1 MQDYPE
7 KLCPATNEAI
17 LHADKRAVQELVLWA
32 ENTREVQDALAP
44 ITKNLARHFLRG
56 EYDPALAVKSCY
68 PVADIAAIS
77 YERVFGINK
86 NATKVSDVTWCTPRD
101 RRAAAYDIL
110 GGTQDA
116 IREAVDALSQA
127 EAMESQ
133 TKSSQKFEYQLLS
146 RLQQDNEYYL
156 GYGGR
161 SEKHLWAGN
170 VDSQIAKMRELYDGL
185 EEKPEWLTPADID
198 SYEQRMC
205 VPGASSA
212 DYADQVRK
220 SRENVKTLE
229 GWEKSSSRSL
239 YDYLQIG
246 DQVDAGMVE
255 YFRNVVSPTTNDDG
269 LVQAGEAYSRQA
281 HPLTGEIQDTY
292 LTFTALAAEES
303 ASWVYCGDCFRG
315 DIIPHVEAVA
325 AVHPENKAL
334 SIHAADYK
342 DRLALSNGERIT
354 NEPSQPSPVKDA
366 RLSRAS
372 ASTRKAEKARRHAPA
387 KTQR

>member
-17 LHADKRAVQELVLWA
+17 LHADKHAVQELVLWA

-56 EYDPALAVKSCY
+56 EYDPALAVKACY
-68 PVADIAAIS
+68 PAADIAAIS
-77 YERVFGINK
+77 YEREFGVNK
-86 NATKVSDVTWCTPRD
+86 NATKVSDVTWCTPQD
-101 RRAAAYDIL
+101 RRAAAHDIL

-116 IREAVDALSQA
+116 IREAVDA
-127 EAMESQ
+127 
-133 TKSSQKFEYQLLS
+133 
-146 RLQQDNEYYL
+146 R
-156 GYGGR
+156 R
-161 SEKHLWAGN
+161 AGAASVKTIEGWN
-170 VDSQIAKMRELYDGL
+170 R
-185 EEKPEWLTPADID
+185 
-198 SYEQRMC
+198 
-205 VPGASSA
+205 SSA
-212 DYADQVRK
+212 
-220 SRENVKTLE
+220 LE
-229 GWEKSSSRSL
+229 IE
-239 YDYLQIG
+239 DYLQIG
-246 DQVDAGMVE
+246 DRVDAGMVE

-303 ASWVYCGDCFRG
+303 AGWVYCGDCFRG
-315 DIIPHVEAVA
+315 DIIPHVEAIA

-342 DRLALSNGERIT
+342 DRLASSNGKKIT

-372 ASTRKAEKARRHAPA
+372 ASTRKTEKALRRAPA